1 MYFINY
7 GKFSTIIF
15 PFFKTFEMYRKVQ
28 WAYNL
33 HLDSKITDDF
43 LGQLLLNHLKV
54 CCRYNFQSLS
64 PKNNDIHL
72 SNHNIIITSR
82 KIKINFQ
89 LILIYLHCAQMSS
102 KIGLTSI
109 WSRCILFLLFD
120 LSNILWTLPILYINI
135 CKHWLF
141 EKSKPVFFETVAFWI
156 CLIVFLW
163 LDLLLYLLY
172 FLNIQICVSKS
183 LSITRVNFWQEH
195 LLIDDAFY

>member
-1 MYFINY
+1 MKCTEKYNEH
-7 GKFSTIIF
+7 T
-15 PFFKTFEMYRKVQ
+15 TFTLIQKLLM
-28 WAYNL
+28 
-33 HLDSKITDDF
+33 IF
-43 LGQLLLNHLKV
+43 LGQFLLNHLKV

-64 PKNNDIHL
+64 LKNNDIHL

-82 KIKINFQ
+82 KIKTDFQ
-89 LILIYLHCAQMSS
+89 LILIYLHCTQMSS
-102 KIGLTSI
+102 KIGLTSM
-109 WSRCILFLLFD
+109 WSRCILFLLLD

-135 CKHWLF
+135 CKHWPF
-141 EKSKPVFFETVAFWI
+141 EKSKPVFFETVAFCI

-163 LDLLLYLLY
+163 LDLLLHLLY